1 MCCNVLKCREN
12 KEVILK
18 ASDKSSDVKSPR
30 QKLSLRRVKAPLPA
44 PRVSD
49 ETRLRLYEEAYAPP
63 AFEGMNH
70 EAVREC
76 IDWKLTEFLAKQP
89 FWYGHTDGR
98 GGADVRHR
106 ASARQYEARR
116 TSRLVA

>member
-1 MCCNVLKCREN
+1 MQT
-12 KEVILK
+12 
-18 ASDKSSDVKSPR
+18 SDKSNDVKSPR

-49 ETRLRLYEEAYAPP
+49 ETRLRLYEEAYAST
-63 AFEGMNH
+63 AFEAMIP

-76 IDWKLTEFLAKQP
+76 IDWKLSEFLAKQP

-116 TSRLVA
+116 ASKLVA